1 MSKPNT
7 KLNFSDLPANR
18 TTEVKEGNFNDST
31 TTSLKTRYRVLFE
44 NLQDVTRELSSHRK
58 EFSEFQGSKSN
69 FREIIEERGDQLK
82 DNVEITIQRMDG
94 DVQKSL
100 SHQKAENSRLE
111 QQINQLNADKTVI
124 GNKLI
129 QLEKRINELENQI
142 GKHY

>member
-1 MSKPNT
+1 MSKSNP
-7 KLNFSDLPANR
+7 KINFSDLPANK
-18 TTEVKEGNFNDST
+18 TTESKEGNFNDST
-31 TTSLKTRYRVLFE
+31 TTSLKSRFKVLYD
-44 NLQDVTRELSSHRK
+44 NLQEIMKELLAHRK
-58 EFSEFQGSKSN
+58 EFAEFQGSKSN

-129 QLEKRINELENQI
+129 QLEKRINDIENQI